1 MAKGR
6 IKKATT
12 SRAGDGHR
20 FREKRMIRGSKAS
33 IFIPKVVGI
42 TLYICWLCRQPLFK
56 TDCPFQYWI
65 GIDNQ

>member
-6 IKKATT
+6 IKKTTT

-42 TLYICWLCRQPLFK
+42 TLYICWLC
-56 TDCPFQYWI
+56 
-65 GIDNQ
+65 